1 MKEASYTI
9 VTKPYLI
16 SLECPHCDC
25 TVEIYYED
33 ALKIANDYY
42 DLFAGNA
49 VVVIECDMCG
59 KEIELTQTW
68 INQYLFKEEMK

>member
-1 MKEASYTI
+1 MKKASYTI
-9 VTKPYLI
+9 VTKPCFI
-16 SLECPHCDC
+16 SLECPHCDG
-25 TVEIYYED
+25 TVEIYCED

-42 DLFAGNA
+42 DLWAGNA

-68 INQYLFKEEMK
+68 IDQYLIKEAQK

>member
-1 MKEASYTI
+1 MS
-9 VTKPYLI
+9 
-16 SLECPHCDC
+16 HCDW

-33 ALKIANDYY
+33 ALKIANNEYG
-42 DLFAGNA
+42 LWAGNA

-68 INQYLFKEEMK
+68 IDQYLFKEKMK